1 MTAQNTSP
9 KTTAD
14 SSRDDIDAQAQA
26 QIIQN
31 KKRNKV
37 NYIIF
42 GGIFLAMVTG
52 LILLGVYMVSSDKDT
67 TPADTPAMST
77 EQVDR
82 TVSGKSADQDRQ
94 DAVKSVENLL
104 KEAYTTEGSYEDRV
118 KAIEKGD
125 TSSLTPEFTD
135 SFRFTD
141 AFAKDKS
148 LQSVSYQS
156 VIALSGA
163 AFKSADDIK
172 PVSDQSWRSVYV
184 DSEAGIAYVPMS
196 IFTNTSIPFTFEM
209 VYIDGEWKLAPYSLV
224 QSIGASS
231 AMVQSMEQ
239 SASPAPAPKK

>member
-1 MTAQNTSP
+1 MKPAKNTNATP
-9 KTTAD
+9 TTAN
-14 SSRDDIDAQAQA
+14 SDDFDAQVQA

-31 KKRNKV
+31 KKRNRV

-42 GGIFLAMVTG
+42 GAMFLAMLVG
-52 LILLGVYMVSSDKDT
+52 LFLVGTYVISSDKNDT
-67 TPADTPAMST
+67 ANTPPAVST

-94 DAVKSVENLL
+94 DAVKSVETLL
-104 KEAYTTEGSYEDRV
+104 KQAYTTDGSYEDRV

-141 AFAKDKS
+141 AFGKDKS

-172 PVSDQSWRSVYV
+172 PVADQSWRSVYV

-239 SASPAPAPKK
+239 SASPSPQK